1 MSDENLRLPN
11 SVVDVVDDDAP
22 TERAPSVGSTPVPAR
37 MRGMALTLLW
47 WRDDE
52 REIAVGR
59 AASAD

>member
-1 MSDENLRLPN
+1 MSDEELLLPS
-11 SVVDVVDDDAP
+11 SVVDQVDDGAP
-22 TERAPSVGSTPVPAR
+22 TERAPSTGSTPVPAR

-59 AASAD
+59 ATRAD